1 MLYFVRHAKAGSRS
15 SWTGDDRLRPLTKNG
30 EAQAKAIAEELA
42 DEATGLLLSSP
53 WMRCMQTLEPLAQL
67 IGTKVVPEPRLGEEQ
82 SVEGA
87 LEFVYALPEGSVMCG
102 HGDLLPA
109 AIDALQRRGCHIE
122 GEPDFR
128 KGCTWVLERV
138 DGMFVRAFVRPPPS
152 V

>member
-15 SWTGDDRLRPLTKNG
+15 SWTGDDRQRPLTKNG
-30 EAQAKAIAEELA
+30 RAQAEGLAKALV

-53 WMRCMQTLEPLAQL
+53 WARCMQTLEPLAKL
-67 IGTKVVPEPRLGEEQ
+67 VGATVVGEPRLGEDAAVQ
-82 SVEGA
+82 GA
-87 LEFVYALPEGSVMCG
+87 LDLLDSVPDGSVLCG

-109 AIDALQRRGCHIE
+109 TIDALQGRGCHVE

-128 KGCTWVLERV
+128 KGATWVLERV
-138 DGMFVRAFVRPPPS
+138 DGAIVRAYAVPPP